1 MGPDSGPRWPGGW
14 LTPSLLAG
22 PSLALA
28 LAPGCCWLVQS
39 TRVLRGC
46 SKRRWPRLPQPLPR
60 CLQPRRVCAGPWLP
74 LTPLLSAAAGTN
86 PCSLNN
92 GDCSQLCL
100 PTSETS
106 RSCMCTAGYSLKSG
120 QQSCEGE
127 RACPHPLTRTTP
139 LEQRDLVASPAVPA
153 AYCSS
158 ACAAWCCVAKE
169 GMCGVRG
176 AGNCSLWLCAG
187 SS

>member
-1 MGPDSGPRWPGGW
+1 
-14 LTPSLLAG
+14 
-22 PSLALA
+22 
-28 LAPGCCWLVQS
+28 
-39 TRVLRGC
+39 
-46 SKRRWPRLPQPLPR
+46 
-60 CLQPRRVCAGPWLP
+60 
-74 LTPLLSAAAGTN
+74 
-86 PCSLNN
+86 
-92 GDCSQLCL
+92 
-100 PTSETS
+100 
-106 RSCMCTAGYSLKSG
+106 MCTAGYSLKSG